1 MSTCCEC
8 SRMVKPF
15 PASVKGQRSHVA
27 KFFHLFGQ
35 HQCLNSMY
43 RNLSPGALCLESSR
57 HQQHLS
63 GACTSMAGPGGSGE
77 HPRPDL
83 AVLTAIHSPPQPRE
97 VSEAPRALQAQG
109 LVGYAHLRCKAPT
122 RCAGLSQ
129 LRHPSA
135 RHEQTL
141 PNPNRNTKT

>member
-1 MSTCCEC
+1 
-8 SRMVKPF
+8 MVKAF
-15 PASVKGQRSHVA
+15 LASAKGQRSHVV

-35 HQCLNSMY
+35 HRCLNSMY
-43 RNLSPGALCLESSR
+43 RNISPGALCLESSR

-63 GACTSMAGPGGSGE
+63 GARASVAGPGGLGE

-83 AVLTAIHSPPQPRE
+83 AVLTAIHLPPQPRE
-97 VSEAPRALQAQG
+97 VSEAPGALQAQG
-109 LVGYAHLRCKAPT
+109 LVGYAHLRCKAPAH
-122 RCAGLSQ
+122 RAGLSQ